1 MWATKLANGYAV
13 TVNGNKHKLSVDQIG
28 ELIRQKLM
36 KSRSIQSLMH
46 DFEMDVSSL
55 KNLQIEIMPLD
66 KKYAET
72 DGDSMRLNEFLFDDG
87 NFFKDFFFV
96 VVHELVHWLSRKKEE
111 EAYMNDPEEVLGFC
125 ASVAYEIERGTEID
139 AIWNLIYP
147 KISWHFNDENDA
159 REFFMNMIEKA
170 QKLLR

>member
-13 TVNGNKHKLSVDQIG
+13 TVNGNKRKLSADQIG
-28 ELIRQKLM
+28 ELIRQRLM
-36 KSRSIQSLMH
+36 KSRSVQSLMH

-55 KNLQIEIMPLD
+55 QDLQIEIIPLD

-87 NFFKDFFFV
+87 NFFENYFFV
-96 VVHELVHWLSRKKEE
+96 IVHELVHWLSRKKEE
-111 EAYMNDPEEVLGFC
+111 SAYFNDPEEVLGFT
-125 ASVAYEIERGTEID
+125 ASIAYEMESGVEMD
-139 AIWNLIYP
+139 VIWNRIYG

-159 REFFMNMIEKA
+159 RQFFLNMIEKA
-170 QKLLR
+170 KKMLD